1 MEISQPT
8 FLTAYTDGTLQL
20 PCKPYQ
26 YKIMKVK
33 WFHNDEEITIDTL
46 KSDEGTLKDG
56 SRKKISILPDGYLE
70 ISKIERLVSNLFS
83 EKMFIF
89 RNSNFCFLG
98 INFETHQ
105 RSDAGVYR
113 CEVSYGEGDATLRE
127 VRRTNVKVRS
137 GITELSTPKF
147 NPPPPRK
154 ISSLIGGSVMIPC
167 HAGDRSPDTS
177 VTEIRWE
184 KDNKR

>member
-1 MEISQPT
+1 MEISPPT

-70 ISKIERLVSNLFS
+70 ISKIERWVSNLFH
-83 EKMFIF
+83 EKF
-89 RNSNFCFLG
+89 NFEKFYFFG
-98 INFETHQ
+98 IYFETHQ

-184 KDNKR
+184 KNNKK

>member
-1 MEISQPT
+1 M
-8 FLTAYTDGTLQL
+8 A
-20 PCKPYQ
+20 
-26 YKIMKVK
+26 
-33 WFHNDEEITIDTL
+33 
-46 KSDEGTLKDG
+46 
-56 SRKKISILPDGYLE
+56 
-70 ISKIERLVSNLFS
+70 
-83 EKMFIF
+83 
-89 RNSNFCFLG
+89 NFVG

-105 RSDAGVYR
+105 RSDAGIYR

-147 NPPPPRK
+147 TPPPPRK

-184 KDNKR
+184 KDNKRLVLQELGKNQFNSCVVF